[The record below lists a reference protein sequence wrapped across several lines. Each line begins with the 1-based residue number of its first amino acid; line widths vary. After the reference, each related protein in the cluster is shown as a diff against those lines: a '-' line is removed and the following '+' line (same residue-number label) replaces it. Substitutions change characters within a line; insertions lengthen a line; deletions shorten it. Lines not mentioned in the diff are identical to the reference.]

1 MSENSSVVKMLKD
14 NIGLHQKVLSNILL
28 LNQISEICNK
38 IVLAIVSE
46 KKVMACG
53 NGGSAADAQHL
64 IAELVGRF
72 VKTRKGL
79 PAVDLTSNAATMT
92 AIANDYNY
100 ENVFRRQVESIGK
113 NGDILIGISTSGNS
127 KNIIEAFRYAKS
139 CGIITVGLLGHN
151 GGNLKDLS
159 DIPLIVPH
167 NETARIQEAHG
178 TIIHIICALVEN
190 SLEGKGNE

>member
-64 IAELVGRF
+64 IACVW
-72 VKTRKGL
+72 
-79 PAVDLTSNAATMT
+79 
-92 AIANDYNY
+92 
-100 ENVFRRQVESIGK
+100 QV
-113 NGDILIGISTSGNS
+113 
-127 KNIIEAFRYAKS
+127 
-139 CGIITVGLLGHN
+139 
-151 GGNLKDLS
+151 
-159 DIPLIVPH
+159 
-167 NETARIQEAHG
+167 
-178 TIIHIICALVEN
+178 
-190 SLEGKGNE
+190 